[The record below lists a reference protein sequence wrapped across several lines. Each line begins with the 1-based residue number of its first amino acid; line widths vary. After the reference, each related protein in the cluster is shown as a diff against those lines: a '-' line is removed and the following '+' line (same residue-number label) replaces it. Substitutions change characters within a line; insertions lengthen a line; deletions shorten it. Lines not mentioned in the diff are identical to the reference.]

1 MGDDELRREVEQAL
15 AWEPSIDERTI
26 GVAVLDGIVTLA
38 GEARSYAEKWRAERT
53 VERVKGVRAVVNNIQ
68 VKTPGDISDIDIA
81 KAAVEAIKWNVLVP
95 SDKIKVR
102 VENAWITMTGEVNW
116 DYQRR
121 AAEKAVRDLP
131 GVRGITDLIAV
142 RPKVDAKVV
151 KEKIEEELKR
161 AAALD
166 AQNIVVEVN
175 GSEVILR
182 GTVRSAADR
191 HEAEKAAWAAP
202 GVTDVQNFIKVEE
215 MAA

>member
-26 GVAVLDGIVTLA
+26 GVADLDGIVTLA
-38 GEARSYAEKWRAERT
+38 GEAKSYAEKWRAERT

-102 VENAWITMTGEVNW
+102 VENGWITMTGEVNW

-131 GVRGITDLIAV
+131 GVRGITNLIAV

-151 KEKIEEELKR
+151 REKIEEELKR
-161 AAALD
+161 EAALD
-166 AQNIVVEVN
+166 AKNIVVEVN

-182 GTVRSAADR
+182 GSVRSASER